1 MVKPAKTRMR
11 LGDTLIQDGLITQ
24 QQLEKALAMQKKD
37 GKRLG
42 SILVEMGLVTEQ
54 DIVEALGRQL
64 GIPFINLSNYL
75 IDPVTAKIIPEHICR
90 RHNLIA

>member
-42 SILVEMGLVTEQ
+42 SILVEM
-54 DIVEALGRQL
+54 
-64 GIPFINLSNYL
+64 
-75 IDPVTAKIIPEHICR
+75 
-90 RHNLIA
+90 